1 MRPAHRQLFTADDG
15 EGIPC
20 PGNLP
25 DIHKIALVDSDKIA
39 GKLGLQ
45 VIQLTPEAFFPA
57 AGKGCYI
64 SSFTAEIQGIP
75 QVQPAAACPLGEKI
89 KIIVP
94 LLYFF
99 HRPAWDSH
107 IRYGL
112 SRLCLPGV

>member
-45 VIQLTPEAFFPA
+45 VIQLTPEAFSPLQAKAVIYLPSLRKYRVSRRFSRQLPA
-57 AGKGCYI
+57 PWG
-64 SSFTAEIQGIP
+64 
-75 QVQPAAACPLGEKI
+75 
-89 KIIVP
+89 
-94 LLYFF
+94 
-99 HRPAWDSH
+99 R
-107 IRYGL
+107 R
-112 SRLCLPGV
+112 